1 MSGLEI
7 CLVVIGIIVITISFI
22 FAEQFQNRNGEEQLQ
37 KEKIS
42 EITDEII
49 RREVEAE
56 LAIVIDEKI
65 EEVKK
70 ELNKFTTEKI
80 MALGEYSDDVN
91 LRINKNHEEVM
102 FLYNMLNDKEVV
114 VKNTIKDIEALKVSV
129 KKMAI
134 ANDFA
139 TQAAEKKTDNIVSE
153 ENISEKE
160 KAEESVVKADIQK
173 EQQAVATDNG
183 DKENKSKISVK
194 KSNNN
199 KKILELYNQGLSNI
213 EIAKKLGLGVGEVRL
228 VIDLFNLKK

>member
-160 KAEESVVKADIQK
+160 KAEESVVKADIQE

>member
-56 LAIVIDEKI
+56 LALVIDEKI

-160 KAEESVVKADIQK
+160 KAEESVVKADIQE